1 MDSTQDLY
9 NALQSQTAEDRIKP
23 TAVLED
29 IPNETAVYEKDLL
42 QGAGGL
48 MAGSSVE
55 KTFKLLTKSP
65 KGVKVLKKLGMS
77 DEDVETVVDAIKS
90 RDTGAL
96 TDFLTRKGTGFVE
109 NTAKK
114 LGIKGG
120 KIAKTTVKSLKEGKL
135 PTREELQDS
144 INEGS
149 GKPVNP
155 TKSNLNKSSTE
166 GDGLAGEGEE
176 ESQSIFSAIKSKAES
191 SINSVK
197 SSIQD
202 TIGDIP
208 SKIASKVDD
217 IKGLDAKFG
226 RVNKAFDSA
235 RSKISGEDDLEGQ
248 SSAVQKLLSKSK
260 QGRALLRKNAKA
272 KSDGEPEETPK
283 NPTSEF
289 DEADSQG
296 DYFSQLSKLGKSK
309 LSGLDD
315 APTEINAI
323 TGQKADP
330 LSKIKQIKDK
340 TESDFKKATEQIEN
354 EGDRDPYQDI
364 YDKASQDSQRFTPN
378 ELGVGKKFEK
388 DIDFK
393 YKAPTR
399 EEHLKQLA
407 DQEKGKEP
415 MLQTDKDDT
424 DLTDEAFADE
434 EIKPTIPASEQTE
447 GIDPS
452 TLDDD
457 AGFQR
462 GSAKIPAKKEI
473 DPRPEELIEPTVS
486 EPPKSSPEDIN
497 DLINKTKIDKP
508 PTEEPQ
514 VEPQEARV
522 QEQSTTEEQEIP
534 ARTPASQKPNLDPIQ
549 EKLEPIQEE
558 EENEPKLTAEQEQP
572 KPPEPEQPKPPEM
585 DSSRPP
591 VPQEQLDP
599 PKQNL
604 NIKDAVE
611 GDGKEVESLG
621 DKVEGGLK
629 GAFEDSLAEDED
641 PFGIVV
647 SAVLGIGSLIGGV
660 LRKAHHPHFVV
671 PPAMNPNESF
681 SVQEGVA

>member
-29 IPNETAVYEKDLL
+29 IPNETAVYEKELL

-48 MAGSSVE
+48 MAGNSVE
-55 KTFKLLTKSP
+55 KTFKMLVKSP

-77 DEDVETVVDAIKS
+77 EEDVETVVNAIKS
-90 RDTGAL
+90 RDSGAL
-96 TDFLTRKGTGFVE
+96 TDFLARKGTGFVE

-120 KIAKTTVKSLKEGKL
+120 KIAKTTIKSLKEGRL
-135 PTREELQDS
+135 PTREELQES

-166 GDGLAGEGEE
+166 GDEAGEGEGAGEE
-176 ESQSIFSAIKSKAES
+176 ESQSIFSAIKAKAES

-197 SSIQD
+197 SAIQD
-202 TIGDIP
+202 NIGDIP

-217 IKGLDAKFG
+217 IKGLDSKFG
-226 RVNKAFDSA
+226 RVNKAFDRA

-248 SSAVQKLLSKSK
+248 SSAVRNLLSKSK
-260 QGRALLRKNAKA
+260 QGRALLRKNAKSKA
-272 KSDGEPEETPK
+272 DGEPEETPK

-289 DEADSQG
+289 DEADSDG

-309 LSGLDD
+309 LPALDD
-315 APTEINAI
+315 VPTEINAI

-330 LSKIKQIKDK
+330 LSKIKEIKDK
-340 TESDFKKATEQIEN
+340 VESDFKKGTEKIEN
-354 EGDRDPYQDI
+354 EGNKDPYQDI
-364 YDKASQDSQRFTPN
+364 YDKASQDSQRFTQD

-407 DQEKGKEP
+407 EQEKEKEP
-415 MLQTDKDDT
+415 MLQTDKDDI

-434 EIKPTIPASEQTE
+434 EIKPTIPASEQTG

-452 TLDDD
+452 TLEDD

-473 DPRPEELIEPTVS
+473 DPRPEEPVEEEPIEPPVP
-486 EPPKSSPEDIN
+486 EPPISAPEDID

-508 PTEEPQ
+508 PTEEP
-514 VEPQEARV
+514 
-522 QEQSTTEEQEIP
+522 TEEPEIP
-534 ARTPASQKPNLDPIQ
+534 ARTPASQKPNL
-549 EKLEPIQEE
+549 EPIEEE
-558 EENEPKLTAEQEQP
+558 EENEQKLTVEQEQP
-572 KPPEPEQPKPPEM
+572 KPPEVEEPPKPPEM

-591 VPQEQLDP
+591 INPEEEVEP
-599 PKQNL
+599 PKPNL

-621 DKVEGGLK
+621 EKVEGGLK
-629 GAFEDSLAEDED
+629 GAFEDSLEEDED
-641 PFGIVV
+641 PYGMVL
-647 SAVLGIGSLIGGV
+647 SAVLGIGSIVGGA
-660 LRKAHHPHFVV
+660 LLKAHHPHFVV
-671 PPAMNPNESF
+671 PPERNPFENF